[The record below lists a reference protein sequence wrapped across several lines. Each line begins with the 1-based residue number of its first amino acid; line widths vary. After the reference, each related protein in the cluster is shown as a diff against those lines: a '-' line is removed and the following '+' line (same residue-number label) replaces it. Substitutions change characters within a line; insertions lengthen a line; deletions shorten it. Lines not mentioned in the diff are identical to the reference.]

1 MEELMEDLERI
12 NMNISDTDWKDY
24 ELHRIHPDDRAAY
37 LKRMKEQRSTFVRS
51 AGFEFPSTPR
61 IHQSNL
67 SNIAGGGVGKPVNL
81 SPQVVRKVDPVTFEC
96 TETVVA
102 PPKRKSMSYR
112 TEQHVRYYAP
122 DEFKALL
129 GLDPSC
135 ITLNVSGLQMSA
147 DDLAKAG
154 WSCKIVHNIY
164 GGRSKVS
171 FFSADKRSTISFR
184 LPGKYIHKPDHELL
198 RILGEGTFNT
208 VPKILNKPM
217 SDEEMLKQVEANIK
231 KRLKAKAKP
240 KTRTVAVEAMLVA

>member
-1 MEELMEDLERI
+1 MEELMEDLERVTMDKQNYVHI
-12 NMNISDTDWKDY
+12 AEYDWQKYD
-24 ELHRIHPDDRAAY
+24 LHRIHPDDRAAY
-37 LKRMKEQRSTFVRS
+37 LERKKNEERSTFVRS
-51 AGFEFPSTPR
+51 AGFEFPKPR

-67 SNIAGGGVGKPVNL
+67 SNIAGGGIGKPV
-81 SPQVVRKVDPVTFEC
+81 RAVDPETFAC
-96 TETVVA
+96 TETVIT
-102 PPKRKSMSYR
+102 PKRKPMSYR

-129 GLDPSC
+129 GLEPSC
-135 ITLNVSGLQMSA
+135 ISLNVSGLEMLA

-154 WSCKIVHNIY
+154 WSCKIVHNLY

-208 VPKILNKPM
+208 VPKILNKQM

-240 KTRTVAVEAMLVA
+240 KPRAAAAEAMLVA